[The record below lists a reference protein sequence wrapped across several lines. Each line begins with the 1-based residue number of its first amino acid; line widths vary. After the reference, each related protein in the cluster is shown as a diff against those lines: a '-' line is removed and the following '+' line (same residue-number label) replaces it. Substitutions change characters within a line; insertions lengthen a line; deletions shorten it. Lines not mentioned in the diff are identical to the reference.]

1 MQTGWKMLNGVWYY
15 LNESGAME
23 TGWVQVN
30 GKWYD
35 AKINSKKITGN
46 KIVFIVSLLTTP
58 KTAHTITGIRLWDIT
73 GRICG
78 GLEVAV
84 KRTANQGVLA
94 KFEFPIYEKG
104 DE

>member
-1 MQTGWKMLNGVWYY
+1 MMPK
-15 LNESGAME
+15 S
-23 TGWVQVN
+23 
-30 GKWYD
+30 
-35 AKINSKKITGN
+35 
-46 KIVFIVSLLTTP
+46 IVRNHRQQDCFIVSLLTTP